1 MQTQNNADLNTSQRI
16 LLGPGPSIAPPR
28 VLRVM
33 ATPLVGHLDP
43 EFMAVLKEE
52 QSLLRQVFQTE
63 NELTLTIS
71 GTGSAGMETAL
82 CNFIEPG
89 DRVLVLV
96 MGYFGERISEIA
108 KRYGADV
115 VRIECEWGQ
124 MCDVDKVKKELSRGN
139 YKLAAVVHGETSTG
153 VVQSGVSEVADA
165 AHRNGA
171 LILVDTVA
179 SLGGVPVKC
188 DHWDLDIVYTGSQK
202 CLSCPPGL
210 APITISERARDVL
223 KKRSTPVANWY
234 LDLKGLLKY
243 WEAPHTYHHT
253 TPISLHYAL
262 REGLRIAMEE
272 GNEARFAR
280 HRSNAE
286 LLWNGLVELGIPPFV
301 EEDHRL
307 ATLTTARLPDNINE
321 AGIRQKLLNDYNIEI
336 AGGFGPLAGR
346 VWRVGLMGYS
356 SQSVNVLT
364 LLAALKTLL

>member
-1 MQTQNNADLNTSQRI
+1 
-16 LLGPGPSIAPPR
+16 
-28 VLRVM
+28 M
-33 ATPLVGHLDP
+33 AAPLVGHLDP
-43 EFMAVLKEE
+43 EFMALLEEE
-52 QSLLRQVFQTE
+52 QSLLRQIFQTE
-63 NELTLTIS
+63 NKLTLTIS
-71 GTGSAGMETAL
+71 GTGSAGMEAAL

-89 DRVLVLV
+89 DRILVLI

-115 VRIECEWGQ
+115 VRLECEWGQ
-124 MCDVDKVKKELSRGN
+124 MCDVDMAKDELSKGK
-139 YKLAAVVHGETSTG
+139 YKLVAVVHGETSTG
-153 VVQSGVSEVADA
+153 VVQSGVDEIAEA
-165 AHRNGA
+165 AHRDGA

-179 SLGGVPVKC
+179 SLAGVPVEC

-223 KKRSTPVANWY
+223 EKRSTPVANWY

-243 WEAPHTYHHT
+243 WEAPHVYHHT

-272 GNEARFAR
+272 GNEVRYAR

-286 LLWNGLVELGIPPFV
+286 LLWGGLEELGIPPFV
-301 EEDHRL
+301 DDDIRL
-307 ATLTTARLPDNINE
+307 ATLTTARLPGSIDE
-321 AGIRQKLLNDYNIEI
+321 AGIRRRLLEDYNIEI

-346 VWRVGLMGYS
+346 VWRIGLMGYS
-356 SQSVNVLT
+356 SQSIHVLT
-364 LLAALKTLL
+364 LLAALRNLL